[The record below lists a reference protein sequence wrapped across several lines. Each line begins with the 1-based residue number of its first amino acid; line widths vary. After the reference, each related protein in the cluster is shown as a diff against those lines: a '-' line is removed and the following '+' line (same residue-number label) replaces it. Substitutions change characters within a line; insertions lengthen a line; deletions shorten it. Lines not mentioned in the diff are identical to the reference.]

1 MGQPSKRTKMWHR
14 AWKHSS
20 GRSMPLKTW
29 AAEEA
34 GEEDPPPD
42 PAIIEWCKN
51 KGILPIPF

>member
-1 MGQPSKRTKMWHR
+1 
-14 AWKHSS
+14 
-20 GRSMPLKTW
+20 MPLKTW